1 MEDLKAA
8 PLGLDRAEFEQLLS
22 QRATLDRFPTP
33 LLTLSDAA
41 IEHNLRTM
49 ATWCE
54 SAGVDLAP
62 HGKTTMNRQL
72 WRRQLDA
79 GAWGIT
85 VATPWQASVAL
96 DWDVPRVL
104 LANALVQPAALAAL
118 APQTDRLTVWSDSLR
133 GVEIMHE
140 ALTDAGA
147 EAPLSVIVEL
157 GGDGGRTGVRTLG
170 QGLEVARAIDASP
183 VLRLAGVGGYEGALA
198 HDAHPDSLA
207 RVRSYLEDIG
217 RLHDQIS
224 AEGVYRP
231 GGDLLLTAGGSA
243 YFGEVADMLARRHD
257 PHGRRGPATRV
268 LLRSGAYLVHDD
280 GFYRGISP
288 LARAGA
294 DPLAQ
299 DGGHPFRSAMHG
311 WATVVSRP
319 EPGLAL
325 VDAGKRD
332 FSFDEGLPEPQLLRR
347 LGQSETQPLEGA
359 QCTAMNDQH
368 TFVTLPADTALE
380 VGDVIRFGLSHP
392 CTVFD
397 KWRGLVLID
406 DDQIAAPR
414 ATGLLETAFG

>member
-8 PLGLDRAEFEQLLS
+8 PLGMERDEFAHLLS
-22 QRATLDRFPTP
+22 RRPTLDRLPTP

-41 IEHNLRTM
+41 LEHNLATM
-49 ATWCE
+49 ASWCE

-72 WRRQLDA
+72 WQRQLAA

-118 APQTDRLTVWSDSLR
+118 ATRTDRLTVWSDSLR

-140 ALTDAGA
+140 ALTAAGA
-147 EAPLSVIVEL
+147 ETPLSVLVEL
-157 GGDGGRTGVRTLG
+157 GGEGGRTGVRTLAE
-170 QGLEVARAIDASP
+170 GLELARAIDASP
-183 VLRLAGVGGYEGALA
+183 MLRLAGVGGYEGALA
-198 HDAHPDSLA
+198 HDAQSDSLA
-207 RVRSYLEDIG
+207 TVRSYLEDIG
-217 RLHDQIS
+217 RLHDLIG
-224 AEGVYRP
+224 AEGLYGT

-243 YFGEVADMLARRHD
+243 YFSEVADMLSHRHD

-288 LARAGA
+288 LARADA
-294 DPLAQ
+294 S
-299 DGGHPFRSAMHG
+299 PFRSAMHG
-311 WATVVSRP
+311 WASVVSRP

-332 FSFDEGLPEPQLLRR
+332 FSFDEGLPEPQLVRR
-347 LGQSETQPLEGA
+347 LGESEAHPLEGA
-359 QCTAMNDQH
+359 RCTAMNDQH
-368 TFVTLPADTALE
+368 TFVSLPADAALE

-397 KWRGLVLID
+397 KWRGLVVID
-406 DDQIAAPR
+406 DDQAPSPR
-414 ATGLLETAFG
+414 ASGLLETAFG